1 MADIIQFLPDHVAN
15 QIAAGEVIQ
24 RPASVVKELLENAI
38 DAGSTSIRV
47 IVKDSG
53 RTLVQ
58 VIDDGCGMST
68 NDARMAFESHATS
81 KISDSADLFNLRT
94 KGFRGE
100 ALASIAS
107 VAHVELKTRLCDEEV
122 GTRVRVE
129 DSDIKECEPVQC
141 AGGSSFA
148 IRNLFYNT
156 PARRQ
161 FLKSDT
167 VEMRHI
173 MDEFQRVALAHPG
186 VAMSLHHNGNEVY
199 HLNAGPLRQ
208 RVVGIF
214 GQKHDERL
222 LPVEE
227 ETDVVKIHGY
237 AGKPEF
243 ARKTRGEQFFFVN
256 DRFIKHGYFHHAV
269 TQAME
274 GLLPHGQHPMYVL
287 FLDVDPSQIDVNVHP
302 NKTEVKFREERAI
315 YTILR
320 AAVKRALGRFQVSP
334 TLDFDQESS
343 LNIGTPDKDR
353 PIREPQIQVNP
364 NYNPF
369 DTDRKP
375 SPGLAGR
382 ASGERPATGG
392 HNWREVYKILDDEHS
407 RPTQSEILPD
417 DESAEALPLEA
428 PVFQIGKTYVVAP
441 IKSGMIVLDQQCAHE
456 RILYEKYDRNRENV
470 ESQQL
475 LYPQHMSLSVSDH
488 TLLKSALPELQEM
501 GFDIDEFGGNDLI
514 VRGLPADIAQQ
525 DPKDLLDAVLVELQ
539 EGGKASNKG
548 LNRIALGLARGGAIR
563 RGQVLR
569 PREMRHLIDSLF
581 ACEVPNYSPTGR
593 PAIVTFTP
601 DDLASKFE

>member
-1 MADIIQFLPDHVAN
+1 MADIIQLLPDHVAN

-38 DAGSTSIRV
+38 DAGSQSVRI

-81 KISDSADLFNLRT
+81 KISQSEDLFNLRT

-107 VAHVELKTRLCDEEV
+107 VAHVELKTRLREEEV

-141 AGGSSFA
+141 AVGSSFA

-186 VAMSLHHNGNEVY
+186 VSMSLHHNGNEVY
-199 HLNAGPLRQ
+199 HLNAGSLRQ

-227 ETDVVKIHGY
+227 ETDVVRITGF

-256 DRFIKHGYFHHAV
+256 DRFIKHSYFHHAV
-269 TQAME
+269 SKAME
-274 GLLPHGQHPMYVL
+274 GLLPQGQHPMYVL
-287 FLDVDPSQIDVNVHP
+287 FLDVNPSQIDVNVHP

-343 LNIGTPDKDR
+343 LNIGMPDKDR

-369 DTDRKP
+369 DSDRKP
-375 SPGLAGR
+375 STGLGGR
-382 ASGERPATGG
+382 EGGGLQTGG
-392 HNWREVYKILDDEHS
+392 AGSWREVYKILDDERS
-407 RPTQSEILPD
+407 RQEQREMMPLEQ
-417 DESAEALPLEA
+417 EADHVAHEA
-428 PVFQIGKTYVVAP
+428 PVFQIGRAYVVAP

-475 LYPQHMSLSVSDH
+475 LYPQHLSLSVSDH
-488 TLLKSALPELQEM
+488 DLLKSALTELQEM
-501 GFDIDEFGGNDLI
+501 GFDIDEFGRNDLI
-514 VRGLPADIAQQ
+514 VRGLPADVAQQ
-525 DPKDLLDAVLVELQ
+525 EPKELLDAVLVELQ
-539 EGGKASNKG
+539 TGRQAADKG
-548 LNRIALGLARGGAIR
+548 LNRVALGLARGGAIR